1 MKKIAMYLSMVPFLF
16 ACKTKEKNDDKPKS
30 SAAPPSGT
38 VGSTA
43 PAAEPEEIYEP
54 NPELNQYIN
63 SLDYDPRVVLAVNDN
78 PTTVQDP
85 YRDRATEGDEVII
98 CNKTRFDESKN
109 LDEISI
115 LSTKTGV
122 IFPGALIL
130 ANDKLVDGKPTP
142 IALKR
147 GPARLTLDL
156 PGLKTPSFDL
166 KTLSNS
172 EYAAELNKKLQEW
185 IDFVEESDNPNE
197 TYQNA
202 AKMFM
207 SVENAYNKSQ
217 IAIALNIKGNWG
229 SAEISSA
236 LDVKNTTEQQTVIAI
251 YKQVYY
257 SVTMDTPQ
265 TPAHL
270 FAQDVSLDQAK
281 ASFSNQSPPA
291 YIRNVDYGRSLVIQ
305 MQTTKIESETDV
317 KLAFQYATGTKGID
331 VDQQTKIKNIIQNS
345 TFRIMAIGGNAES
358 AAQVFA
364 GNSEESLAAMIDY
377 INQGAKFSPSNPGVP
392 IAYTVAFAK
401 GNVFGTLG
409 LNAEYTLE
417 ECVTYPQQYVNIHH
431 AGGYIL
437 KDAELTW
444 KYNDDA
450 GALNKVGRWNKNE
463 WTAQGPI
470 RVNLPGDAKDIRFK
484 SRNYTG
490 IVWDPIKQVC
500 DIKVIPNKT
509 ILMQGTTLAPS
520 CRQP

>member
-1 MKKIAMYLSMVPFLF
+1 MYLSIVPLLIG
-16 ACKTKEKNDDKPKS
+16 CKSTEKNDNKPKS
-30 SAAPPSGT
+30 PVAPPSGSI
-38 VGSTA
+38 GSTA
-43 PAAEPEEIYEP
+43 PVIEPEESYVP
-54 NPELNQYIN
+54 NAELSQYIN

-85 YRDRATEGDEVII
+85 YRDRATKGDEVII

-115 LSTKTGV
+115 LSTKAGV

-142 IALKR
+142 IVLKR

-156 PGLKTPSFDL
+156 PGLQTPGFDL
-166 KTLSNS
+166 RKLSNS
-172 EYAAELNKKLQEW
+172 EYTATLNKKLQEW
-185 IDFVEESDNPNE
+185 VDFVDASDNPE
-197 TYQNA
+197 DTYQNA

-236 LDVKNTTEQQTVIAI
+236 LDVKNSTEQQTVVAL

-257 SVTMDTPQ
+257 SVTMDTPE
-265 TPAHL
+265 TPSHL
-270 FAQDVSLDQAK
+270 FASDVSLDQAK

-291 YIRNVDYGRSLVIQ
+291 YVRTVDYGRSLVIQ

-331 VDQQTKIKNIIQNS
+331 IEQETKIKNIIENS
-345 TFRIMAIGGNAES
+345 TFRIMAIGGNSES
-358 AAQVFA
+358 AAQVYA
-364 GNSEESLAAMIDY
+364 GNSEESLAAMVDY
-377 INQGAKFSPSNPGVP
+377 ISQGAKFSPSNPGVP
-392 IAYTVAFAK
+392 IAYTVAFVK

-417 ECVTYPQQYVNIHH
+417 ECVTHPLQYVNIHH
-431 AGGYIL
+431 AGAYIL
-437 KDAELTW
+437 KDSELSW
-444 KYNDDA
+444 KYNDEA
-450 GALNKVGRWNKNE
+450 GQLSKVGKWNKNE

-470 RVNLPGDAKDIRFK
+470 RVNLPGDAQDIRFK

-490 IVWDPIKQVC
+490 LVWDPIKQVC

-509 ILMQGTTLAPS
+509 ILMEGTTLGPS
-520 CRQP
+520 CKQP